1 MGAGGQAS
9 KQFIWRGIA
18 VDLALRTSSVINL
31 DDATAVGGIGE
42 FEAEDLGVFPRLLN
56 AGFCGQAAFLC
67 LYYSQR
73 IVATVIEQVIGP
85 LLLAAAY
92 FPACDDDA
100 AVGEGALFTDA
111 MWCGTPAG
119 LNQLGCDVFAAGVCF
134 RHRPIAHCLPL
145 GFYLLWLPDC
155 VGISGAFYRWAP
167 SAAIVRSGSF
177 SETLKRGE

>member
-9 KQFIWRGIA
+9 KQFIRGGIA
-18 VDLALRTSSVINL
+18 VDLVLGASGVINL

-42 FEAEDLGVFPRLLN
+42 FEAEDLGVFPRLLY

-85 LLLAAAY
+85 LLLAAAD

-111 MWCGTPAG
+111 VWSGTPADP
-119 LNQLGCDVFAAGVCF
+119 N
-134 RHRPIAHCLPL
+134 
-145 GFYLLWLPDC
+145 
-155 VGISGAFYRWAP
+155 
-167 SAAIVRSGSF
+167 
-177 SETLKRGE
+177 

>member
-1 MGAGGQAS
+1 MGTSGQAG
-9 KQFIWRGIA
+9 KQFIRRGIA
-18 VDLALRTSSVINL
+18 VDLAFGAGDVIDL
-31 DDATAVGGIGE
+31 DDAATIGCIGE
-42 FEAEDLGVFPRLLN
+42 FEAEDLGVFPRLLY
-56 AGFCGQAAFLC
+56 AGFCGQADLLRLHHC
-67 LYYSQR
+67 QR

-85 LLLAAAY
+85 LVLAAAD